1 MVIRKFSLT
10 LFPFYQILS
19 HGAGAE
25 ESSFAAETKEQNK
38 KGSEILHKI
47 LVRTKLKINQEIT
60 AMDPNAQNQNINSVD
75 PIRSTIAKNQTRD
88 SSGKFVSKVDPLKV
102 PPISVTTTQTG
113 INTTT
118 PPDLV
123 NVKIT
128 NPFVYIKYWWKRI
141 MANEGIDLRLR
152 VKPLTV
158 FGVSLIAFSLAFG
171 LGGVVLPVAFP
182 GLKINGII
190 YSSPTPTPETI
201 WKDTALKGTLT
212 KSNTTP
218 VKFYL
223 VTTSTEAVTL
233 EVPVGFNLITLVGK
247 RILAVGTYNSKD
259 KVLEVEDIQ
268 DLEVLPT
275 TPIPIPTSPPT
286 PTPSPNPTPTPTGNP
301 TPEPSISPFPSET
314 PLI

>member
-1 MVIRKFSLT
+1 
-10 LFPFYQILS
+10 
-19 HGAGAE
+19 
-25 ESSFAAETKEQNK
+25 
-38 KGSEILHKI
+38 
-47 LVRTKLKINQEIT
+47 
-60 AMDPNAQNQNINSVD
+60 MDPNAQNQNINSVD
-75 PIRSTIAKNQTRD
+75 PIRSTIAKKQTRD
-88 SSGKFVSKVDPLKV
+88 SSGKFVSKSDPTIV

-113 INTTT
+113 VNTTT
-118 PPDLV
+118 PPDLL

-128 NPFVYIKYWWKRI
+128 NPLVYIKYWWKRI

-182 GLKINGII
+182 GLKLNGIL
-190 YSSPTPTPETI
+190 YPSPTPTPETI

-212 KSNTTP
+212 KSNTIP

-233 EVPVGFNLITLVGK
+233 EVPVGFNLITVVGK

-268 DLEVLPT
+268 DLEVLPNT
-275 TPIPIPTSPPT
+275 QVPIPTSPPT
-286 PTPSPNPTPTPTGNP
+286 PTPTPSPNLTPTPTVTS
-301 TPEPSISPFPSET
+301 TPEPSISPFPSAT
-314 PLI
+314 PL

>member
-1 MVIRKFSLT
+1 
-10 LFPFYQILS
+10 
-19 HGAGAE
+19 
-25 ESSFAAETKEQNK
+25 
-38 KGSEILHKI
+38 
-47 LVRTKLKINQEIT
+47 
-60 AMDPNAQNQNINSVD
+60 MDPNAQNQNINSVD
-75 PIRSTIAKNQTRD
+75 PIRSTIAKKQIRD
-88 SSGKFVSKVDPLKV
+88 SSGKFVSKSDPTKV
-102 PPISVTTTQTG
+102 PPISVTTNSDQRVS
-113 INTTT
+113 TTN

-128 NPFVYIKYWWKRI
+128 NPLVYIKYWWKRI

-190 YSSPTPTPETI
+190 YPSPTPTPEII

-212 KSNTTP
+212 KTNTEP
-218 VKFYL
+218 IKFYL

-268 DLEVLPT
+268 DLEVLST
-275 TPIPIPTSPPT
+275 TPVPIPTSPPT
-286 PTPSPNPTPTPTGNP
+286 PTPTPSPSLTPTPTA
-301 TPEPSISPFPSET
+301 TLAPEPSISPSPSAT
-314 PLI
+314 PSI

>member
-1 MVIRKFSLT
+1 
-10 LFPFYQILS
+10 
-19 HGAGAE
+19 
-25 ESSFAAETKEQNK
+25 
-38 KGSEILHKI
+38 
-47 LVRTKLKINQEIT
+47 
-60 AMDPNAQNQNINSVD
+60 MDPNTQNQINENTSQTSQEQVNVKD
-75 PIRSTIAKNQTRD
+75 PLRSTIAKNQTRD
-88 SSGKFVSKVDPLKV
+88 SSGKFVSKTDPLKV
-102 PPISVTTTQTG
+102 PPISVTT
-113 INTTT
+113 NTDQRVSTT
-118 PPDLV
+118 NPPDLV

-128 NPFVYIKYWWKRI
+128 NPLVYIKYWWKRI

-182 GLKINGII
+182 GLKLNGIL
-190 YSSPTPTPETI
+190 YPSPTPTPETI

-212 KSNTTP
+212 KSNTIP

-233 EVPVGFNLITLVGK
+233 EVPVGFNLITVVGK

-268 DLEVLPT
+268 DLEVLPNT
-275 TPIPIPTSPPT
+275 QVPIPTSPPT
-286 PTPSPNPTPTPTGNP
+286 PTPTPSPNLTPTPTVTS
-301 TPEPSISPFPSET
+301 TPEPSISPFPSAT
-314 PLI
+314 PL

>member
-1 MVIRKFSLT
+1 
-10 LFPFYQILS
+10 
-19 HGAGAE
+19 
-25 ESSFAAETKEQNK
+25 
-38 KGSEILHKI
+38 
-47 LVRTKLKINQEIT
+47 
-60 AMDPNAQNQNINSVD
+60 MDPNSQNQNTNSVD
-75 PIRSTIAKNQTRD
+75 PIRSTIAKKQTRD

-102 PPISVTTTQTG
+102 PPISITTNQTG
-113 INTTT
+113 VNTTN

-128 NPFVYIKYWWKRI
+128 NPLVYIKCWWRRI
-141 MANEGIDLRLR
+141 MANEGLDLRVR
-152 VKPLTV
+152 VKPLTI

-182 GLKINGII
+182 NLKINSVI
-190 YSSPTPTPETI
+190 YPTPTPTPETI

-233 EVPVGFNLITLVGK
+233 EIPVGFNLTTLVGK
-247 RILAVGTYNSKD
+247 RILAVGTYDSKN

-268 DLEVLPT
+268 DLEVLSS
-275 TPIPIPTSPPT
+275 TPVPIPTSVPT
-286 PTPSPNPTPTPTGNP
+286 PTPSPTPVPTATPTIEPTPTPTEAVSP
-301 TPEPSISPFPSET
+301 TP
-314 PLI
+314 

>member
-1 MVIRKFSLT
+1 
-10 LFPFYQILS
+10 
-19 HGAGAE
+19 
-25 ESSFAAETKEQNK
+25 
-38 KGSEILHKI
+38 
-47 LVRTKLKINQEIT
+47 
-60 AMDPNAQNQNINSVD
+60 MDPNTQNQINENTSQTSQEQVNVKD
-75 PIRSTIAKNQTRD
+75 PLRSTIAKNQTRD
-88 SSGKFVSKVDPLKV
+88 SSGKFVSKGDPLKV
-102 PPISVTTTQTG
+102 PPISITT
-113 INTTT
+113 NTDQRVSTT
-118 PPDLV
+118 NPPDLV

-128 NPFVYIKYWWKRI
+128 NPLVYIKYWWKRI

-182 GLKINGII
+182 GLKLNGIL
-190 YSSPTPTPETI
+190 YPSPTPTPETI

-212 KSNTTP
+212 KSNTIP

-233 EVPVGFNLITLVGK
+233 EVPVGFNLITVVGK

-268 DLEVLPT
+268 DLEVLPNT
-275 TPIPIPTSPPT
+275 QVPIPTSPPT
-286 PTPSPNPTPTPTGNP
+286 PTPTPSPNLTPTPTVTS
-301 TPEPSISPFPSET
+301 TPEPSISPFPSAT
-314 PLI
+314 PL

>member
-1 MVIRKFSLT
+1 
-10 LFPFYQILS
+10 
-19 HGAGAE
+19 
-25 ESSFAAETKEQNK
+25 
-38 KGSEILHKI
+38 
-47 LVRTKLKINQEIT
+47 
-60 AMDPNAQNQNINSVD
+60 MDPNAQNQNTNSVD

-88 SSGKFVSKVDPLKV
+88 SSGKFVSKTDPLKV

-128 NPFVYIKYWWKRI
+128 NPLVYIKYWWKRI

-158 FGVSLIAFSLAFG
+158 F
-171 LGGVVLPVAFP
+171 
-182 GLKINGII
+182 
-190 YSSPTPTPETI
+190 

-268 DLEVLPT
+268 DLEVLST
-275 TPIPIPTSPPT
+275 TPVPIPTSPPT
-286 PTPSPNPTPTPTGNP
+286 PIPTPSPSPTPMPTATPTFEPTPTPTEATIP
-301 TPEPSISPFPSET
+301 TP
-314 PLI
+314 

>member
-1 MVIRKFSLT
+1 
-10 LFPFYQILS
+10 
-19 HGAGAE
+19 
-25 ESSFAAETKEQNK
+25 
-38 KGSEILHKI
+38 
-47 LVRTKLKINQEIT
+47 
-60 AMDPNAQNQNINSVD
+60 MDPNTQNQINENASQTLQEQVNVKD
-75 PIRSTIAKNQTRD
+75 PLRSTIAKNQTRD
-88 SSGKFVSKVDPLKV
+88 SSGKFVSKTDPLKV
-102 PPISVTTTQTG
+102 PPISVTT
-113 INTTT
+113 NTDQRVSTT
-118 PPDLV
+118 NPPDLV

-128 NPFVYIKYWWKRI
+128 NPLVYIKYWWKRI

-182 GLKINGII
+182 GLKINNLI
-190 YSSPTPTPETI
+190 YPSPTPTPETI

-268 DLEVLPT
+268 DLEVLST
-275 TPIPIPTSPPT
+275 TPVPIPTSPPT
-286 PTPSPNPTPTPTGNP
+286 PTPTPSSSPTPMPSATPTIEPTPTPTEAVTP
-301 TPEPSISPFPSET
+301 TP
-314 PLI
+314 

>member
-1 MVIRKFSLT
+1 
-10 LFPFYQILS
+10 
-19 HGAGAE
+19 
-25 ESSFAAETKEQNK
+25 
-38 KGSEILHKI
+38 
-47 LVRTKLKINQEIT
+47 
-60 AMDPNAQNQNINSVD
+60 MDPNTQNQINENASQTLQEQVNVKD
-75 PIRSTIAKNQTRD
+75 PLRSTIAKNQTRD
-88 SSGKFVSKVDPLKV
+88 SSGKFVSKTDPLKV
-102 PPISVTTTQTG
+102 PPISVTT
-113 INTTT
+113 NTDQRVSTT
-118 PPDLV
+118 NPPDLV

-128 NPFVYIKYWWKRI
+128 NPLVYIKYWWKRI

-182 GLKINGII
+182 GLKLNGIL
-190 YSSPTPTPETI
+190 YPSPTPTPETI

-212 KSNTTP
+212 KSNTIP

-233 EVPVGFNLITLVGK
+233 EVPVGFNLITVVGK

-268 DLEVLPT
+268 DLEVLPNT
-275 TPIPIPTSPPT
+275 QVPIPTSPPT
-286 PTPSPNPTPTPTGNP
+286 PTPTPSPNLTPTPTV
-301 TPEPSISPFPSET
+301 TSIPEPSISPFPSAT
-314 PLI
+314 PL